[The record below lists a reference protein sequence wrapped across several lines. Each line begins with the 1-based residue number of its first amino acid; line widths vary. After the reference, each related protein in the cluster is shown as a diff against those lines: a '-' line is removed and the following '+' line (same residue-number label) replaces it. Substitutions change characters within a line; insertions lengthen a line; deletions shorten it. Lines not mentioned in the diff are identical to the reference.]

1 MKIVDLSHEIYE
13 GMPVYPGCEGP
24 RLKTA
29 NTYATDGFKETVL
42 TMYSHTGTHIDPPAH
57 LLADGATLD
66 SFAAEQFI
74 GKGLVIDCTSLEG
87 GEEISLCHIEK
98 YGSKVEDAEF
108 LLFNTGWSKKW
119 GSEDYYKSF
128 PCMSKELIEFIAK
141 GGYKGIGFDV
151 ISIDPVGE
159 AGLKRHNLLFKNASL
174 INVENLTNL
183 DKCGDDLFTF
193 ICLPIKIKNSD
204 GAPTRAIAII
214 EE

>member
-74 GKGLVIDCTSLEG
+74 GKGLVIDCTELDAC
-87 GEEISLCHIEK
+87 EEISLCH
-98 YGSKVEDAEF
+98 
-108 LLFNTGWSKKW
+108 TG
-119 GSEDYYKSF
+119 D
-128 PCMSKELIEFIAK
+128 CIRV
-141 GGYKGIGFDV
+141 IGRLQSRTYIKRTEEGQTERV
-151 ISIDPVGE
+151 AYEISALSAQILEQDM
-159 AGLKRHNLLFKNASL
+159 
-174 INVENLTNL
+174 
-183 DKCGDDLFTF
+183 
-193 ICLPIKIKNSD
+193 
-204 GAPTRAIAII
+204 
-214 EE
+214 